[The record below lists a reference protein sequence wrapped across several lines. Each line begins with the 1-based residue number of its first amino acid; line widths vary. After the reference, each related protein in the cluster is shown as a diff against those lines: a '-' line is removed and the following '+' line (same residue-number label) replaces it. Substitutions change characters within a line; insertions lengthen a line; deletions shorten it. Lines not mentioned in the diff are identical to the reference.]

1 MQTLTLLYH
10 LTHRTISS
18 LSSTD
23 IKRETS
29 ASISVFSIASF
40 VSMSALL
47 LQLHLTRENEPVVP
61 AFVLVRR
68 GWGWVRGIGDGE
80 GQWG

>member
-1 MQTLTLLYH
+1 ML
-10 LTHRTISS
+10 
-18 LSSTD
+18 
-23 IKRETS
+23 
-29 ASISVFSIASF
+29 VFSVVSF

-68 GWGWVRGIGDGE
+68 GWEGIMGRGVGHA
-80 GQWG
+80 